1 MKKRL
6 QEALG
11 FSLFIGIIY
20 SVLLM
25 FFGDKILLTLYKTT
39 LGLSYIKILAPIFP
53 LFYIEAILMSY
64 LQALDRAKITMNIT
78 IIGVIIK
85 LVVLALTSLMHIGMY
100 SLIISE
106 IANIFVVVFLN
117 IYYVNKVTKSL

>member
-1 MKKRL
+1 
-6 QEALG
+6 
-11 FSLFIGIIY
+11 
-20 SVLLM
+20 
-25 FFGDKILLTLYKTT
+25 
-39 LGLSYIKILAPIFP
+39 
-53 LFYIEAILMSY
+53 
-64 LQALDRAKITMNIT
+64 MNIT